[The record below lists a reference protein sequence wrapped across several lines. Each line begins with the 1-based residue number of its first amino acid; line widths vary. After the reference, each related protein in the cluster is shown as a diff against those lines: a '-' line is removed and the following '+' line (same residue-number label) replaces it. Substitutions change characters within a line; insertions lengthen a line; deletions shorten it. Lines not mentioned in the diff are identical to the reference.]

1 MRSQPQSTHKHFD
14 LGENDLA
21 RAKEAFSYFYEYYG
35 ESLYLVLGHLERI
48 ISMTHPDFAVAYK
61 PWHDLLEQFV
71 DGIESLGNDEI
82 LHEPLIFHDAM
93 KVFLLES
100 AAYFLRDACIS
111 AGYDVD
117 PAWDVRFHDN
127 MRTLSAAYSVI
138 RRHQLLD

>member
-1 MRSQPQSTHKHFD
+1 MRTQPQSTHNHSD
-14 LGENDLA
+14 RGDAELA
-21 RAKEAFSYFYEYYG
+21 RAKEAFSYFYECYG

-48 ISMTHPDFAVAYK
+48 ISMTNPDFAVAYK

-71 DGIESLGNDEI
+71 DGIESLGNDET

-111 AGYDVD
+111 AGYEVK
-117 PAWDVRFHDN
+117 PGWDSRFHDN
-127 MRTLSAAYSVI
+127 MRTLNTAYGVI
-138 RRHQLLD
+138 RHYHLTK